1 MNATNLPS
9 IIKTTVY
16 PNGPGSQVRF
26 VKPSPDNGM
35 VTQGSAE
42 HKAYGNPQATIRRQL
57 FMKTGDVTPAHTS
70 TGEKIY
76 FYGGGAIFIIVW
88 DDEGKEK
95 VYPFSIPG
103 STLVIPAGLP
113 HAVICS
119 RGPDVEGT
127 PILTL
132 FNSNPTAETTWE
144 PDADEL
150 VKNLHLTPPP
160 PPEDPSVGPQ

>member
-1 MNATNLPS
+1 MNTTTFPS
-9 IIKTTVY
+9 IITVAY
-16 PNGPGSQVRF
+16 PHGPGPNVRF

-35 VTQGSAE
+35 VTQGSTE
-42 HKAYGNPQATIRRQL
+42 HKTYGDPKATTRRQI
-57 FMKTGDVTPAHTS
+57 FMGTGEVTPAHTS
-70 TGEKIY
+70 IG
-76 FYGGGAIFIIVW
+76 
-88 DDEGKEK
+88 EK
-95 VYPFSIPG
+95 VYIILSGTIIIVVWYPDGEKLFSFSTPG

-132 FNSNPTAETTWE
+132 FNSNPAAETTWE

-150 VKNLHLTPPP
+150 VKNLHITPPP
-160 PPEDPSVGPQ
+160 Q